1 MEKFHKIKNRGF
13 NLNKYINRGFVV
25 QEKLDGSNGS
35 FTFNDGELE
44 IFSRR
49 TKLDP
54 ENNLNGFYQYVHNFY
69 EDLLNIE
76 REEFK
81 ILLDNHILF
90 GEWLVPHKVCYAK
103 YYFKDFYLFDI
114 YEKDTK
120 RYLSYDGVKDIA
132 EKFGFRTP
140 EVFLYAP
147 PEDVPTLNEEDIV
160 KLAGKSN
167 MSSPKD
173 SGEGIVIKYLD
184 GKEEHEDYYKIVTD
198 RFREL
203 MNQKTTNKVNKNT
216 SSVADYAITKA
227 RFEKI
232 IFRAMD
238 EGRLTEDDLVFE
250 QFGKIMKECIN
261 DFVDDIIDEELDQM
275 VELIKK
281 QIKKKSPHVLRT
293 ILEEKNN

>member
-13 NLNKYINRGFVV
+13 NLNKYVSRGFVV

-35 FTFNDGELE
+35 FTFNDGKLE

-54 ENNLNGFYQYVHNFY
+54 ENNLNGFYQYIHNFY
-69 EDLLNIE
+69 DSLLNIE
-76 REEFK
+76 RKEFK
-81 ILLDNHILF
+81 MLLDNHILF
-90 GEWLVPHKVCYAK
+90 GEWLVPHKVYYAE
-103 YYFKDFYLFDI
+103 YYSKDFYLFDI
-114 YEKDTK
+114 CEKDTK
-120 RYLSYDGVKDIA
+120 RYLSYDEVKDFA

-140 EVFLYAP
+140 EVFLHVQP
-147 PEDVPTLNEEDIV
+147 KDVPTFNEEGVV

-173 SGEGIVIKYLD
+173 TGEGIVIKYLD
-184 GKEEHEDYYKIVTD
+184 GKDEHEDYYKIVTD
-198 RFREL
+198 KFRES

-250 QFGKIMKECIN
+250 QFGKIMKECVN

-275 VELIKK
+275 IELIKK

-293 ILEEKNN
+293 ILEEKIN

>member
-13 NLNKYINRGFVV
+13 NLNKYTNRGFIV

-35 FTFNDGELE
+35 FTFNDGKLE

-69 EDLLNIE
+69 DSLLNIE
-76 REEFK
+76 RKEFK
-81 ILLDNHILF
+81 MLLDNHILF
-90 GEWLVPHKVCYAK
+90 GEWLVPHKVYYAE
-103 YYFKDFYLFDI
+103 YYSKDFYLFDI
-114 YEKDTK
+114 WEKDTK
-120 RYLSYDGVKDIA
+120 RYLSYDKVKDIA

-140 EVFLYAP
+140 EVFLYVP
-147 PEDVPTLNEEDIV
+147 PEDVPTLNEEDVV

-167 MSSPKD
+167 LSSPKD

-184 GKEEHEDYYKIVTD
+184 GKEEHEDYYKIVTEK
-198 RFREL
+198 FIES

-250 QFGKIMKECIN
+250 QFGKIMKECVN

-293 ILEEKNN
+293 ILEEKIN

>member
-1 MEKFHKIKNRGF
+1 MKKYSKIKNKGI
-13 NLNKYINRGFVV
+13 NLERYTNRGFVV

-35 FTFNDGELE
+35 FTFNDGKLE
-44 IFSRR
+44 VFSRR

-90 GEWLVPHKVCYAK
+90 GEWLVPHKVCYAE
-103 YYFKDFYLFDI
+103 YYLKDFYLFDI

-140 EVFLYAP
+140 KVFLYAP
-147 PEDVPTLNEEDIV
+147 PEDVSTLNGEDIV

-198 RFREL
+198 KFKETN
-203 MNQKTTNKVNKNT
+203 NQKKTNKKDFG
-216 SSVADYAITKA
+216 VADFAITKA

-232 IFRAMD
+232 MFKAID
-238 EGRLTEDDLVFE
+238 EGRLNESDLEFE
-250 QFGKIMKECIN
+250 QFSKIMKECID
-261 DFVDDIIDEELDQM
+261 DFVDDIINEELDSIIEK
-275 VELIKK
+275 VKK
-281 QIKKKSPHVLRT
+281 QIKKKAPHVLRE
-293 ILEEKNN
+293 ILEEKISNYH

>member
-13 NLNKYINRGFVV
+13 NLNKYTNKGFVV

-35 FTFNDGELE
+35 FTFNDGKLE
-44 IFSRR
+44 VFSRR

-69 EDLLNIE
+69 DGLLNIE

-90 GEWLVPHKVCYAK
+90 GEWLVPHKVCYAE
-103 YYFKDFYLFDI
+103 YYLKDFYLFDI

-120 RYLSYDGVKDIA
+120 RYISYDGVKDIA

-140 EVFLYAP
+140 EVFLYAS
-147 PEDVPTLNEEDIV
+147 PEDVPTLNEEGIV

-173 SGEGIVIKYLD
+173 TGEGIVIKYLD

-198 RFREL
+198 KFREL

-216 SSVADYAITKA
+216 SSVADHAITKA

-261 DFVDDIIDEELDQM
+261 DFVDDIIDEQLDQM
-275 VELIKK
+275 IELIKK

>member
-35 FTFNDGELE
+35 FTCNDGKLE
-44 IFSRR
+44 VFSRR

-90 GEWLVPHKVCYAK
+90 GEWLVPHKVCYAE
-103 YYFKDFYLFDI
+103 YYLKDFYLFDI

-120 RYLSYDGVKDIA
+120 RYISYDGVKDIA

-173 SGEGIVIKYLD
+173 TGEGIVIKYLD
-184 GKEEHEDYYKIVTD
+184 GKEEHENYYKIVTD
-198 RFREL
+198 KFREL

-238 EGRLTEDDLVFE
+238 EGRLTEDDLIFE